1 MKFLNFLF
9 IALLLTISGFGQNI
23 NQPVNVSTTAV
34 EINILD
40 EINEARTN
48 PTRYIAY
55 LEEYKQLFRG
65 NTVYFPNGTRMTTFE
80 GTRGVDDAINF
91 LKALPKT
98 EPFQFS
104 NGLSKPARLQI
115 ADLMED
121 SSLGHT
127 GKDGSD
133 LAKRLGKFGFVGN
146 MYAESLI
153 QYVQNPREMVLTMLI
168 DDGLKSRGN
177 RKNILSSKFKQIGL
191 AFGKDKKGD
200 SLCIA
205 IFTDSFQEKNSNI
218 DSIRISE

>member
-1 MKFLNFLF
+1 MKILNLII

-48 PTRYIAY
+48 PTKYIAY
-55 LEEYKQLFRG
+55 LQEYKHLFRG
-65 NTVYFPNGTRMTTFE
+65 NTVYFPNGSRMTTFE
-80 GTRGVDDAINF
+80 GIKAVDEAINF

-98 EPFQFS
+98 APLKFS
-104 NGLSKPARLQI
+104 NGLSKPASLQI
-115 ADLMED
+115 TDLIED

-133 LAKRLGKFGFVGN
+133 LEKRLAKFGFVGN
-146 MYAESLI
+146 IYAEILI

-177 RKNILSSKFKQIGL
+177 RKNILSPKFKQIGL
-191 AFGKDKKGD
+191 AFGKDRKGD

-205 IFTDSFQEKNSNI
+205 IFTDSFQEKNSNVG
-218 DSIRISE
+218 SFRIY